1 MLLLI
6 RKKEEMIQTCV
17 FWKYGHFLKII
28 LNLEQELTKLGLG
41 LNFALGPQG
50 PLFYDLSKLNKTCN
64 FSHGQTAYI
73 GNIIGLI
80 S

>member
-50 PLFYDLSKLNKTCN
+50 ASFYDPSILNAKQN
-64 FSHGQTAYI
+64 
-73 GNIIGLI
+73 
-80 S
+80 